1 MRLVKSILAAFLMF
15 SLVGCS
21 QAVDTSTVEKETETV
36 AEENEPA
43 GISGTF
49 SGTAKG
55 YGGDVTVN
63 LTFEDGKLV
72 DVTGE
77 APNETTGKGD
87 LALAEMI
94 PAMKE
99 AGSIAVDTYSGATV
113 TSTAIK
119 KAANSALQASGVED
133 VTAFGGEAP
142 KENTGCNLDLDSIN
156 EWLNTSA
163 DLGEGTMGNAVA
175 IIPISHINGPREETD
190 FYAFVNFKYRSE
202 GIKSYIK
209 YQITYLSCTCR
220 DANVNYWMTA
230 YVELSL
236 PKSKDINDSEITF
249 LSFDQDSTGHYLAG
263 FWGDSNPTPAGNT
276 YEEFKEQYIPFFVGK
291 NYEYIQKLS
300 VVEDIDAADYASGE
314 GRSEYKLD
322 TFSGSSVSTN
332 NIIRMLNAL
341 FKYHATDKYFQN

>member
-1 MRLVKSILAAFLMF
+1 MKSFKSILAVLLALT
-15 SLVGCS
+15 LVGCS
-21 QAVDTSTVEKETETV
+21 QQAAPANNET
-36 AEENEPA
+36 AEETTEET
-43 GISGTF
+43 GVSGTF
-49 SGTAKG
+49 TGSAKG
-55 YGGDVTVN
+55 YGGDVTVS
-63 LTFEDGKLV
+63 LTFENGELV
-72 DVTGE
+72 DVVGE
-77 APNETTGKGD
+77 GPNETAGKGD
-87 LALAEMI
+87 EAIAAMI
-94 PAMKE
+94 PAMK
-99 AGSIAVDTYSGATV
+99 ANGSIDVDTYSGATV

-119 KAANSALQASGVED
+119 KAANAALAEAGVD
-133 VTAFGGEAP
+133 VTQFGGEEP
-142 KENTGCNLDLDSIN
+142 KASSGCDLNLDSIN

-230 YVELSL
+230 YVEMSL

-263 FWGDSNPTPAGNT
+263 FWGDSNPTPAGHT
-276 YEEFKEQYIPFFVGK
+276 YEQFKEEYIPFFVGK
-291 NYEYIQKLS
+291 NYEYMQKLS
-300 VVEDIDAADYASGE
+300 VVEDIDAADYSAGE
-314 GRSEYKLD
+314 GREGYKVD

-341 FKYHATDKYFQN
+341 FKYHATDKYFQE